1 MKNKRN
7 WKKAWTAIAVL
18 SLSAIGFKTIS
29 AALATPETTNATA
42 GQNGDEYVVA
52 KSCDRFWVL
61 TKYGERLNMRND
73 PEGKAIASIDFAS
86 IVSLQR
92 YSDDGNWA
100 LVTVESKQKNG
111 LKGWVSTEYLTCYE

>member
-1 MKNKRN
+1 MKKKRN
-7 WKKAWTAIAVL
+7 SKKLLTAIAVL

-29 AALATPETTNATA
+29 AALASPETTSATTV
-42 GQNGDEYVVA
+42 QNGDEYLVA
-52 KSCDRFWVL
+52 KSCEKFWVL
-61 TKYGERLNMRND
+61 TKYGDRLNMRND
-73 PEGKAIASIDFAS
+73 PEGKAIASIDYAS

-92 YSDDGNWA
+92 YSDDENWA